1 MSEKQVTPYKKRKVL
16 LDKKFTLVIYIVTL
30 VLAVIAR
37 TFQLKNN
44 MNFASGKYINP
55 GFDLPLAII
64 IVGFILLVLV
74 MIFGESRDKVIKSC
88 ILINPMRL
96 RADRLNKK
104 VSPKAAASMFVMA
117 GLLIYETVAP
127 LAAQISYNK
136 SISTDDN
143 PVGIFTDITCAQ
155 WTDYAF
161 MLILCFTFISTG
173 VNIFKGEGITPGQCV
188 FITFFPVWKLFKT
201 FMLIKEYQ
209 VIGPYS
215 EKCYI
220 LMTNVFAALFFLNM
234 VRFFC
239 GFEKKGTRYLMIL
252 FGYAASI
259 TAAVSVIPRYA
270 MFLLVDYSVR
280 EGMLTPDTTDVGLIF
295 VTATIAAVFWST
307 YVYRVM
313 PKLNLTGKRRWTG
326 LQTDGNS
333 KMDTIDK

>member
-1 MSEKQVTPYKKRKVL
+1 MSEKQVTPYKKKKVF
-16 LDKKFTLVIYIVTL
+16 LDKKFSIVIYVVTL
-30 VLAVIAR
+30 VLAVIFR
-37 TFQLKNN
+37 IFQLKDN
-44 MNFASGKYINP
+44 MNFAKGTYINP
-55 GFDLPLAII
+55 GINLPLVVII
-64 IVGFILLVLV
+64 IGFTLLTVV

-96 RADRLNKK
+96 RAERLNKK

-117 GLLIYETVAP
+117 GLLLYETLAP
-127 LAAQISYNK
+127 LIAQISYNK
-136 SISTDDN
+136 SISTEDN
-143 PVGIFTDITCAQ
+143 PVGAFTGITAMQ
-155 WTDYAF
+155 WIDYSF
-161 MLILCFTFISTG
+161 MMILCFTFISTG
-173 VNIFKGEGITPGQCV
+173 INIFKGEGITKGQCV

-201 FMLIKEYQ
+201 FELITTYQ

-220 LMTNVFAALFFLNM
+220 LMTNVFSALFFLNV

-239 GFEKKGTRYLMIL
+239 GFEHKRTRYYMIL

-259 TAAVSVIPRYA
+259 TAAVSTLPRYA
-270 MFLLVDYSVR
+270 MFFLTDYTVR
-280 EGMLTPDTTDVGLIF
+280 EGMLTPDATDVGIIF
-295 VTATIAAVFWST
+295 VTATIVAVFWST

-333 KMDTIDK
+333 KMESIDD